1 MRAAMVDVVI
11 PFTQTTIPSRGGTMA
26 WVTIPRGRQKTFV
39 AASRIKGPD
48 DLLTRA
54 LKDTLQ
60 AFKTDYSIVLRYLG
74 LWVSPDQRGLV
85 VTGARVGQTPTGR
98 FDVDPRVY
106 VWPERPIHPDDDKG
120 GLRLLE
126 GDEVWFDLRNDSD
139 EPISLRAGGMVG
151 TLTILDAGGTA

>member
-1 MRAAMVDVVI
+1 MRAAMVDVVV
-11 PFTQTTIPSRGGTMA
+11 PFTQTTVPPRGSTMA
-26 WVTIPRGRQKTFV
+26 WVTIPRGRQKSFV
-39 AASRIKGPD
+39 PAGRIKGPD

-54 LKDTLQ
+54 LKDSLQ
-60 AFKTDYSIVLRYLG
+60 TFKTDYSISLRYLG
-74 LWVSPDQRGLV
+74 LWVSPEQGGLV
-85 VTGARVGQTPTGR
+85 VTGARVGQAPSGR
-98 FDVDPRVY
+98 FDVEPRVH
-106 VWPERPIHPDDDKG
+106 VWPERPKHPYEKG